1 MATLLL
7 VVSIV
12 IVVVGGILASGYD
25 FEGFGGVMMVL
36 GGLSGLL
43 FGIFVI
49 YNLDS
54 VTSGKVV
61 NQKIS
66 MYQSENSEIENR
78 VDTLVKQYMTHE
90 NETFDNPDKKDTMT
104 LVSLYPELKSD
115 SLVKEQIKIYNKN
128 NSQIKKLKEEKIDVS
143 VAKWWLYFGK

>member
-7 VVSIV
+7 VVSIAILLIGGRLADGWDFELVGIFLV
-12 IVVVGGILASGYD
+12 IVGVLSLVV
-25 FEGFGGVMMVL
+25 
-36 GGLSGLL
+36 
-43 FGIFVI
+43 FGIFEI
-49 YNLDS
+49 DS
-54 VTSGKVV
+54 LYTISSGKVV
-61 NQKIS
+61 DQKIS
-66 MYQSENSEIENR
+66 MYQSENSEIENQ

-90 NETFDNPDKKDTMT
+90 NETFDKSDKKDTMT

-115 SLVKEQIKIYNKN
+115 SLVNEQIKIYNKN